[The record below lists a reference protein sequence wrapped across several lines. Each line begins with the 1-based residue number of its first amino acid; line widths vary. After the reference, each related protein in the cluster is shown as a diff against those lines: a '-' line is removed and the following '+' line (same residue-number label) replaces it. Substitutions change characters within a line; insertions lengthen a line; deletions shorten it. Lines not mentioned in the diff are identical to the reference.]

1 MGRKRDI
8 LIAALSL
15 LVLWEL
21 TALMMN
27 SMALPEPW
35 VVLKDI
41 GVKLADG
48 SLLDD
53 FAISTL
59 RALSGIFLA
68 LAAAVPLGLAVG
80 AEEPLRRRISP
91 FIYLLYPIPHV
102 VLLPLIIILFGIGN
116 FSKIFLIA
124 LIVFFQILVTTRDA
138 ARAIN
143 RNYYYSMQTL
153 GATRLQIY
161 WHVIL
166 PATVPKILTAMRIS
180 IGTAVAILFFVESFA
195 TTKGLGYII
204 MDSWGRADY
213 VALYTGISCM
223 ALLGFTLYLI
233 LDQLEKRICRWTQSH
248 TSSL

>member
-8 LIAALSL
+8 LIAALIL
-15 LVLWEL
+15 LGLWQVA
-21 TALMMN
+21 ALLLD
-27 SMALPEPW
+27 SMALPQPW
-35 VVLKDI
+35 MVIVDTATRI
-41 GVKLADG
+41 ADG

-53 FAISTL
+53 LAISTF
-59 RALSGIFLA
+59 RALSGIILA

-80 AEEPLRRRISP
+80 AEDSLRRRLSP

-138 ARAIN
+138 ARNIH
-143 RNYYYSMQTL
+143 RNYFHAMQTL

-161 WHVIL
+161 RHVIL
-166 PATVPKILTAMRIS
+166 PASLPKILTALRIS

-195 TTKGLGYII
+195 TTTGLGYII

-223 ALLGFTLYLI
+223 ALLGFALYLL
-233 LDQLEKRICRWTQSH
+233 LDRLERRICAWTR
-248 TSSL
+248 SS

>member
-1 MGRKRDI
+1 MGSKRDI
-8 LIAALSL
+8 IIAALIL
-15 LVLWEL
+15 IGLWEIF
-21 TALMMN
+21 ALLLDT
-27 SMALPEPW
+27 MALPEPR
-35 VVLKDI
+35 VVLLDLCK
-41 GVKLADG
+41 KMLNG

-53 FAISTL
+53 LLISCF

-68 LAAAVPLGLAVG
+68 LVTAVPLGLAVG
-80 AEEPLRRRISP
+80 SEESLRKRLSP
-91 FIYLLYPIPHV
+91 FIYLLYPVPHV

-138 ARAIN
+138 AKNIHQ
-143 RNYYYSMQTL
+143 NYFYSMQTL
-153 GATRLQIY
+153 GASKHQIY
-161 WHVIL
+161 YHVIL
-166 PATVPKILTAMRIS
+166 PATLPKILTAMRIS

-223 ALLGFTLYLI
+223 GMLGFSFYLL
-233 LDQLEKRICRWTQSH
+233 LDRLERSACRWTN
-248 TSSL
+248 TN

>member
-8 LIAALSL
+8 LSAALILVGLWQVAAL
-15 LVLWEL
+15 LLD
-21 TALMMN
+21 
-27 SMALPEPW
+27 SMALPQPW
-35 VVLKDI
+35 MVIVDTATRI
-41 GVKLADG
+41 ADG

-53 FAISTL
+53 LAISTF
-59 RALSGIFLA
+59 RALSGIILA

-80 AEEPLRRRISP
+80 AEDSLRRRLSP

-138 ARAIN
+138 ARTIH
-143 RNYYYSMQTL
+143 RNYFHAMQTL

-161 WHVIL
+161 RHVIL
-166 PATVPKILTAMRIS
+166 PASLPKILTALRIS

-195 TTKGLGYII
+195 TTTGLGYII

-223 ALLGFTLYLI
+223 ALLGFALYLL
-233 LDQLEKRICRWTQSH
+233 LDRLERRICAWTR
-248 TSSL
+248 SS